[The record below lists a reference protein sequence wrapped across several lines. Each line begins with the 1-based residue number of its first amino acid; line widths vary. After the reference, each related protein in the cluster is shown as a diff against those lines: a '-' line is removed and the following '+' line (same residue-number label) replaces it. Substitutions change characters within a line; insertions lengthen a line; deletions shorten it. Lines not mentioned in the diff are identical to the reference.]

1 MRDLTTTTGTALAVL
16 SLTQVSLMD
25 HTQKRCRT
33 MSRLTTHLV
42 EVARR
47 NLGAFLPWSP
57 LTGLGQASELAAQHP
72 AFATDRAP
80 EARVDA

>member
-1 MRDLTTTTGTALAVL
+1 
-16 SLTQVSLMD
+16 
-25 HTQKRCRT
+25 

-47 NLGAFLPWSP
+47 NLDAFLPWSP

-72 AFATDRAP
+72 AFARDHAA
-80 EARVDA
+80 EARLEA

>member
-1 MRDLTTTTGTALAVL
+1 
-16 SLTQVSLMD
+16 
-25 HTQKRCRT
+25 

-47 NLGAFLPWSP
+47 NLDAFLPWSP

-72 AFATDRAP
+72 AFATGRQP
-80 EARVDA
+80 EARPAT

>member
-1 MRDLTTTTGTALAVL
+1 M
-16 SLTQVSLMD
+16 
-25 HTQKRCRT
+25 

-47 NLGAFLPWSP
+47 NLDAFLPISP

-72 AFATDRAP
+72 AFAPGRTAW
-80 EARVDA
+80 ERVGA

>member
-1 MRDLTTTTGTALAVL
+1 
-16 SLTQVSLMD
+16 
-25 HTQKRCRT
+25 

-47 NLGAFLPWSP
+47 NLDAFLPWSA

-72 AFATDRAP
+72 AFATARESEAYARA
-80 EARVDA
+80 

>member
-1 MRDLTTTTGTALAVL
+1 
-16 SLTQVSLMD
+16 
-25 HTQKRCRT
+25 

-47 NLGAFLPWSP
+47 NLDTFLPWSP

-72 AFATDRAP
+72 AFATGR
-80 EARVDA
+80 ETQARVDA

>member
-1 MRDLTTTTGTALAVL
+1 
-16 SLTQVSLMD
+16 
-25 HTQKRCRT
+25 

-47 NLGAFLPWSP
+47 NLDAYLPSSP

-72 AFATDRAP
+72 AFATARTT
-80 EARVDA
+80 EAWLES

>member
-1 MRDLTTTTGTALAVL
+1 
-16 SLTQVSLMD
+16 
-25 HTQKRCRT
+25 

-47 NLGAFLPWSP
+47 NLDAFLPSSP

-72 AFATDRAP
+72 AFATGLTS
-80 EARVDA
+80 EARVEA